1 MDASIIIRTYNE
13 ERYLGELLAAIN
25 GQEAASTG
33 TDGSAFE
40 IEHEVLVVDSGSTD
54 RTREIAESFGARIL
68 HITPEDFSFGRSLNV
83 GCDAARGKVLVFISG
98 HCVPCDAA
106 WLRHLVTPIFDGRV
120 VAAYGKQ
127 RGGEETKLSE
137 HQVFAKLFPEQS
149 AIPQEGFFCN
159 NANAAV
165 QRAVWEGLRF
175 DEELLGL
182 EDMFLGRQLVEAGM
196 RLGYVAEAAVY
207 HYHHETWAQ
216 VRRRYEREA
225 IALQRVRPEWHLT
238 FFEFLRY
245 FTASVLLDT
254 SYALQEKRWL
264 RSAGEIFLFRFM
276 QYWGSYRG
284 NHEHRQMAKR
294 EKKRYFYPK

>member
-1 MDASIIIRTYNE
+1 MKVSIIIRTYNE
-13 ERYLGELLAAIN
+13 ERYLGELLAAID
-25 GQEAASTG
+25 GQETAGDANGATP
-33 TDGSAFE
+33 E
-40 IEHEVLVVDSGSTD
+40 IEKEVLVVDSGSTD
-54 RTREIAESFGARIL
+54 RTLSVAESFGARIL
-68 HITPEDFSFGRSLNV
+68 HIAKEDFSFGRSLNL
-83 GCDAARGKVLVFISG
+83 GCDAAKGAVLVFISG

-106 WLRHLVTPIFDGRV
+106 WLGRLVTPILDGRV
-120 VAAYGKQ
+120 VSAYGKQ
-127 RGGEETKLSE
+127 RGGEATKLSE
-137 HQVFAKLFPEQS
+137 HQVFAKLYPEVS

-165 QRAVWEGLRF
+165 KRAVWEGVRF

-196 RLGYVAEAAVY
+196 RIGYVAEAAVY

-245 FTASVLLDT
+245 FVASVLLDT
-254 SYALQEKRWL
+254 SQALQERRWL

-284 NHEHRQMAKR
+284 NHEHRRMARR
-294 EKKRYFYPK
+294 EKERYFYPR